1 MIKLSK
7 RSAFLTYMRGKHTG
21 VDRQKGK
28 KMNISSIVVQTIP
41 KYLDEVV
48 QSLKECEVC
57 DYHLHDEKGRI
68 IITIEGE
75 GVKEEL
81 EKLHIIEAIPHVIA
95 ADMQMAYSEDEL
107 DANMEVLNNSDLVPK
122 MLNDDT
128 ITAKDIVYNG
138 DLKKK
143 DLDAFADD
151 KKRLG

>member
-1 MIKLSK
+1 
-7 RSAFLTYMRGKHTG
+7 
-21 VDRQKGK
+21 
-28 KMNISSIVVQTIP
+28 MNISSIVVQTIP
-41 KYLDEVV
+41 KFLDEVV
-48 QSLKECEVC
+48 ESLKACEVC
-57 DYHLHDEKGRI
+57 DYHMHDEKGRI

-81 EKLHIIEAIPHVIA
+81 EKLHVIEAIPHVIA

-107 DANMEVLNNSDLVPK
+107 DANMEVLNNSDVVPK
-122 MLNDDT
+122 MLNDDN